1 MRRKA
6 YPLLLLDQLFQLLLL
21 QEQLPLQLLTAGPE
35 PLRVLPD
42 QGEGH
47 MRPKGTWME
56 IAFTTLN
63 LLNSRIH
70 SAFGLPAVS
79 YRCES

>member
-1 MRRKA
+1 MQRKV
-6 YPLLLLDQLFQLLLL
+6 YPLLLLDQLFQLL
-21 QEQLPLQLLTAGPE
+21 TSGPE

-56 IAFTTLN
+56 TAFTTLN

-70 SAFGLPAVS
+70 SAFGLPVVL
-79 YRCES
+79 YRCESWTIKNAEH